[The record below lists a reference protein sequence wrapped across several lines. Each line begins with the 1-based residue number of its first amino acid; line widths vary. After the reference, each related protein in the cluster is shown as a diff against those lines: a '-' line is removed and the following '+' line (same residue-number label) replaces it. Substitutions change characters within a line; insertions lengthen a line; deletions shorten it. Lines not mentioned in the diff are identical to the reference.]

1 MMRMKM
7 KNVLCFFLVLF
18 FIFLPLGS
26 QTYSDTDIISVE
38 KNQDI
43 VQKLKKM
50 ELDLLLEW
58 SNRLYFLC
66 GLNDLYQL
74 QKEGIPYV
82 METENFYPYRQS
94 DIIMQAGINGAYHSY
109 LEIEADLMALEAA
122 YPQLA
127 KVFAIGSSLEGRN
140 IYALKIS
147 DNVDLDEAEAEVFFV
162 GCHHAREWI
171 SVEIPYLL
179 AKYLVENYESD
190 PAIKSLVNRSEIW
203 VVPLLN
209 PDGLEYSIHF
219 YRYWRKNRR
228 DNGGGSYGIDLNRNY
243 SYNWGFDNEGSSSN
257 PFSNTYRGSAAF
269 SEPETQ
275 AVRDFF
281 QQRSIQA
288 LITYHSHGQV
298 ILYPWGYTSNPAPK
312 DELLEEIAAEMSE
325 RMEAVKGNIYQYG
338 QAGESLYLTNGDTT
352 DWAFGTYGIPSYTF
366 ELPPID
372 ALQGGFFN
380 AELEISSIFEDNLP
394 AALYLIEWSILN
406 F

>member
-1 MMRMKM
+1 MKM

>member
-1 MMRMKM
+1 M
-7 KNVLCFFLVLF
+7 KNALCFLLVLF
-18 FIFLPLGS
+18 SMLFPLRS

-38 KNQDI
+38 KNQDFI
-43 VQKLKKM
+43 EKLQKMK
-50 ELDLLLEW
+50 LDLLLEW

-66 GLNDLYQL
+66 GLNDLYRL
-74 QKEGIPYV
+74 QKEEIPYV
-82 METENFYPYRQS
+82 IETENFHPYRQG
-94 DIIMQAGINGAYHSY
+94 DITMQAGINGAYHSY

-122 YPQLA
+122 YPQVA
-127 KVFAIGSSLEGRN
+127 KVITIGSSLEGRN

-171 SVEIPYLL
+171 SVEVPYLL

-190 PAIKSLVNRSEIW
+190 PEIKTLVNRSEVWII
-203 VVPLLN
+203 PLLN

-228 DNGGGSYGIDLNRNY
+228 DNGGGSYGVDLNRNY
-243 SYNWGFDNEGSSSN
+243 GYNWGFDNEGSSSN
-257 PFSNTYRGSAAF
+257 PFSNTYRGAAAF

-281 QQRSIQA
+281 QQRRIQA

-298 ILYPWGYTSNPAPK
+298 ILYPWGYTGNPALK
-312 DELLEEIAAEMSE
+312 DELLEEIAAEMSG
-325 RMEAVKGNIYQYG
+325 RIEAVNGNIYEYG
-338 QAGESLYLTNGDTT
+338 QAGEALYLTNGDTT
-352 DWAFGTYGIPSYTF
+352 DWTFGTYGIPSYTF
-366 ELPPID
+366 ELPPVD

-380 AELEISSIFEDNLP
+380 AEYDISSIFEENLP

-406 F
+406 FKCDCW

>member
-1 MMRMKM
+1 M